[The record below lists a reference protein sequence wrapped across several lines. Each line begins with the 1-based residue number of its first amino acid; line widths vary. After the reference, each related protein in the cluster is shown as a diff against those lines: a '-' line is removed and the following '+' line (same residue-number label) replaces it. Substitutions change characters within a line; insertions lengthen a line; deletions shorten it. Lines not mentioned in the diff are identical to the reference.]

1 MSVRMFRAK
10 IKEDRVET
18 AEKAAKE
25 LFAAIEEAKPEGVR
39 YSWCK
44 LADGRTLVLVVDLE
58 DDEKNPLLTM
68 PAFQETM
75 NGLKNEWIAEPLS
88 VEPMTSLGSYRLFY

>member
-10 IKEDRVET
+10 IKEDKVET

-25 LFAAIEEAKPEGVR
+25 LFAAIEEAEPEGVR

-44 LADGRTLVLVVDLE
+44 LADGRTLVLVVDLA

-68 PAFQETM
+68 PAFQEAM
-75 NGLKNEWIAEPLS
+75 NGLKNEWISEPLS